1 MAFVNIKVRKN
12 VKNGYI
18 EKNYHFKNILKK
30 GKYYKGKCIDI
41 YIKNNNKE
49 KNYIGI
55 AVGVKLA
62 KAVKRN
68 RVKRLIRENYR
79 LLEKNMKTGYSI
91 VFICRKNQ
99 NIEEITFNDVKE
111 DMVNI
116 LKSADIL

>member
-1 MAFVNIKVRKN
+1 MLKTDALK
-12 VKNGYI
+12 
-18 EKNYHFKNILKK
+18 KNYHFKNILKK
-30 GKYYKGKCIDI
+30 GKYYKGKCVDI

-116 LKSADIL
+116 LKSAEIL

>member
-1 MAFVNIKVRKN
+1 MLKTDTLK
-12 VKNGYI
+12 
-18 EKNYHFKNILKK
+18 KNYHFKNILKK

-79 LLEKNMKTGYSI
+79 ILENNMKKGNSI

-99 NIEEITFNDVKE
+99 NIEEINVNDVKE

-116 LKSADIL
+116 LKSAEILWKKY